1 MKVTGWKALRY
12 NWIEYITVICK
23 QEKDMRQSPTK
34 QRHNVFPPPH
44 IDGVPWLRRQFSMK
58 ENNTHYLK
66 NIKLHRYGIIC
77 LIYLHVQTH
86 LFISKRNSTTVAH
99 FLFSTCIY
107 ELLAWLRKPID
118 TVRGCCCLSLIPLVI
133 EIPTTLRNS
142 QPQKATR
149 LHSYPMLTPIHTHLE
164 IPLKVKKRGLHLK
177 MSKE

>member
-12 NWIEYITVICK
+12 NWIEYITVIRK

-44 IDGVPWLRRQFSMK
+44 VDGVPWLRRQFSMK

-86 LFISKRNSTTVAH
+86 LFIFKRNMDSS
-99 FLFSTCIY
+99 FLCSTCIY

-118 TVRGCCCLSLIPLVI
+118 TVRAIFACLWYHWSLRFWRPLGIVSL
-133 EIPTTLRNS
+133 ESN
-142 QPQKATR
+142 KAT
-149 LHSYPMLTPIHTHLE
+149 LISYAFPHSYSSWNTSQS
-164 IPLKVKKRGLHLK
+164 KKKRSA
-177 MSKE
+177 SKSE